1 MFHSGIAA
9 VVAVLFP
16 QEEGEGEGER
26 EAPTPM
32 ARAAAWAL
40 EECVKK
46 ASREAEKRLTQCLKS
61 VETYMVSKIREWLLH
76 EE

>member
-16 QEEGEGEGER
+16 QEEGEGEG

-46 ASREAEKRLTQCLKS
+46 ASREAEKRLVQCLKS
-61 VETYMVSKIREWLLH
+61 VETYMVSKIREWLLR
-76 EE
+76 E

>member
-16 QEEGEGEGER
+16 QEEGEGEGE
-26 EAPTPM
+26 APTPM

-46 ASREAEKRLTQCLKS
+46 ASHEAEKRLTQCLKS

>member
-16 QEEGEGEGER
+16 QEEGE
-26 EAPTPM
+26 APAPL

-46 ASREAEKRLTQCLKS
+46 AAREAETRLTQCIKS

>member
-1 MFHSGIAA
+1 MFHSGITAMI
-9 VVAVLFP
+9 AVLFP
-16 QEEGEGEGER
+16 QEEGVEG
-26 EAPTPM
+26 EAPTPL
-32 ARAAAWAL
+32 ARATAWAL

-46 ASREAEKRLTQCLKS
+46 AAREAETRLTQCIRS

>member
-16 QEEGEGEGER
+16 QEEGEGEG